1 MWNITVGRVGILQ
14 LHTKIKQN
22 KVYTDTIFLK
32 IKLIKKL
39 QSHYCYHNHKSVL
52 IFTFNTKYIRNLIFN
67 IYF

>member
-22 KVYTDTIFLK
+22 KVYTGTIFLK

-52 IFTFNTKYIRNLIFN
+52 TQN
-67 IYF
+67 I